1 MKGVVGEEREDREG
15 VDITI
20 KLSSNGTKSKKN
32 LCQKTFGVRQLLE
45 HSH

>member
-15 VDITI
+15 VDSAT
-20 KLSSNGTKSKKN
+20 KLRSYGTKSKKN
-32 LCQKTFGVRQLLE
+32 LCQKTFAIRQLLQ